1 VIDFVRLFLPRV
13 PVRPAP
19 PPTPAIRAFRP
30 RAMFWCAL
38 GIVMLLTNM
47 TFKGRPV
54 LAVMT
59 ALIVTRSF
67 WMLYRYIRQLYLNDM
82 AFWTPARAAAW
93 NTGQRDM
100 ALIAD
105 IDDAVPP
112 LLLSGP
118 RQPSPSPVPDGST
131 REPEPA
137 ATPDNCC
144 CSGRQAGS
152 LVQ

>member
-1 VIDFVRLFLPRV
+1 MIDFVRLFLPRM

-30 RAMFWCAL
+30 RAMIWCGL

-47 TFKGRPV
+47 TLKGRPI

-59 ALIVTRSF
+59 ALIVARSF
-67 WMLYRYIRQLYLNDM
+67 WMLYHYIRQLYLNDM

-93 NTGQRDM
+93 DAGQRDM
-100 ALIAD
+100 ALISAVD
-105 IDDAVPP
+105 GAVPP
-112 LLLSGP
+112 LLPSGP
-118 RQPSPSPVPDGST
+118 RQLSPTPVRDGST
-131 REPEPA
+131 PEPEPA

-144 CSGRQAGS
+144 CSNRQAGS